1 LIRFRAAVLAATAGL
16 GSAGALEPAEPVGLG
31 PGPTLSVPA
40 SGLTVRLTGYLQGD
54 ARSFRNWEAGDEDTG
69 LLRSDATELRRLR
82 LGFEGEWKRLGF
94 EVDFDPLDDGDHLK
108 DAYVDLKI
116 ARALEVRA
124 GHFKLP
130 VCREF
135 LTSSSKTDFVERALL
150 ATHVGPARDLGVMV
164 SGEIGRLA
172 GYQAGVF
179 AGDGRTRRD
188 RSETTVAARIVLN
201 PVKSIEVGA
210 SYSSGDVEAETEAP
224 GVEVRALG
232 FLGEGPAGFEFYE
245 PRFVNGRRLRWGADG
260 AVTSGP
266 VSVKAEFLQ
275 GREERL
281 GQGALF
287 EDLPEQVVSGW
298 SVSATWLL
306 TGEKKKRTI
315 EPAARLF
322 RGPGAIEV
330 GARYESLRFDDAGP
344 DTGFEGAGNRAR
356 NIRPAGDR
364 IVTAGLS
371 WWPAAWVRF
380 LGNVVVERF
389 EDPLLAPEPGRRGSY
404 VTLLGRLQL
413 QVP

>member
-1 LIRFRAAVLAATAGL
+1 MIRAGSAVLAIACLAY
-16 GSAGALEPAEPVGLG
+16 ADALEPAEQVGLG
-31 PGPTLSVPA
+31 PGPTLSAPA
-40 SGLTVRLTGYLQGD
+40 TDFTVRLTGYVQGD

-94 EVDFDPLDDGDHLK
+94 EVDFDPTDDGDHLR
-108 DAYVDLKI
+108 DAYLDLKI
-116 ARALEVRA
+116 AKPFVVRA

-135 LTSSSKTDFVERALL
+135 LTSASKIDFVERALL
-150 ATHVGPARDLGVMV
+150 ATHLGPARDLGVMA

-172 GYQAGVF
+172 SYQAGVF

-188 RSETTVAARIVLN
+188 RAETTVAARIVLS
-201 PVKSIEVGA
+201 PLKGIEVGA
-210 SYSSGDVEAETEAP
+210 SFSSGNVEAETEAP

-245 PRFVNGRRLRWGADG
+245 PRFVDGRRLRLGADG
-260 AVTSGP
+260 AFTSGP
-266 VSVKAEFLQ
+266 VSLKAEFLQ

-281 GQGALF
+281 GQGPLF
-287 EDLPEQVVSGW
+287 EDLPEQVVDGW

-315 EPAARLF
+315 EPAAPLF

-330 GARYESLRFDDAGP
+330 GVRYESLRFDDAGP
-344 DTGFEGAGNRAR
+344 DTGFEGAGTRAR

-364 IVTAGLS
+364 IVTGGLS
-371 WWPAAWVRF
+371 WWPVGWVRIT
-380 LGNVVVERF
+380 GNVVVERF
-389 EDPLLAPEPGRRGSY
+389 EDALLAPEPGRRGSY

-413 QVP
+413 RVP